1 MLVYQT
7 EFHLINQYNSIKTM
21 QQAYSIK
28 LNEFKCDYTDYV
40 FRIFPPPTP
49 NTQLYPKPLI

>member
-1 MLVYQT
+1 
-7 EFHLINQYNSIKTM
+7 M

-28 LNEFKCDYTDYV
+28 LNEFKGDYTDYE
-40 FRIFPPPTP
+40 FCIFPPTP